1 MYINIHTHHL
11 GLSSKNEIQLLNL
24 YNNFSQATFGHY
36 CSLGIHPWYIQNYE
50 KHFKLLQTYALL
62 PNVLAIGECGL
73 DKACKSDF
81 DLQKS
86 IFETQVALAQQLNKP
101 LVLHCVRA
109 FDEVL
114 HYLHTLKF
122 SGTVIFHAFNKNK
135 LLAKQLCNNGY
146 YLSFGAAMFNHPE
159 KMQQV
164 LENIPK
170 ELIFLETDNTEWTIN
185 EVYAKAAGL
194 MRMDENHLTTII
206 ENNFKK
212 AFNRELH

>member
-1 MYINIHTHHL
+1 M
-11 GLSSKNEIQLLNL
+11 QLLNL

-36 CSLGIHPWYIQNYE
+36 CSLGIHPWYIQDYE
-50 KHFKLLQTYALL
+50 KQFELLQKYALL

-73 DKACKSDF
+73 DKICKSDF
-81 DLQKS
+81 TRQKT
-86 IFETQVALAQQLNKP
+86 IFQAQVALAQQLNKP

-114 HYLHTLKF
+114 HYVNTLKF

-135 LLAKQLCNNGY
+135 VLAKQLCNQGY
-146 YLSFGAAMFNHPE
+146 YLSFGAAMFSHPE
-159 KMQQV
+159 KMQEV

-170 ELIFLETDNTEWTIN
+170 ELIFLETDNTEWNIK
-185 EVYAKAAGL
+185 EVYAQAAAL
-194 MRMDENHLTTII
+194 MRMDEYDLTSII

-212 AFNRELH
+212 AFNKKLL